1 MHIYIRSQINTIS
14 ALDAIWDYEGFFL
27 PAQHHSLDFRAGRR
41 QTLRYPLEFFLT
53 KSRLI
58 PQSYPTLWRLSMK
71 FSTSQTEFNKES
83 CTELMPR
90 GIWFPPAP
98 MKSSTSSNND
108 FTSGEAVGYTL

>member
-1 MHIYIRSQINTIS
+1 MKVFFSQLSIT
-14 ALDAIWDYEGFFL
+14 
-27 PAQHHSLDFRAGRR
+27 LDFRAGRR

-90 GIWFPPAP
+90 GIWL
-98 MKSSTSSNND
+98 SSCSY
-108 FTSGEAVGYTL
+108 EILYIIKQ

>member
-1 MHIYIRSQINTIS
+1 MNTIS
-14 ALDAIWDYEGFFL
+14 ASDAIWDYEGFFL

-90 GIWFPPAP
+90 GIWL
-98 MKSSTSSNND
+98 SSCSY
-108 FTSGEAVGYTL
+108 EILYIIKQ